1 MIGKLK
7 KVKLRNV
14 WVHEAKDF
22 TSWLSDNLDIL
33 SDHIDCELSFLER
46 EKNWLFFSRY
56 IC

>member
-46 EKNWLFFSRY
+46 EKKLTMT
-56 IC
+56 I